1 MDSPKLTQ
9 KQSVIENGQVRV
21 RRGRRQGNE
30 AVVTIRVWRRGRDER
45 LSVAVVAVETRVM
58 DKDKKRHEAEMA
70 GPGVWMKGADACGAT
85 SVALRF
91 QLWRK
96 NKAR

>member
-1 MDSPKLTQ
+1 M
-9 KQSVIENGQVRV
+9 
-21 RRGRRQGNE
+21 
-30 AVVTIRVWRRGRDER
+30 AVVV
-45 LSVAVVAVETRVM
+45 VETRVM
-58 DKDKKRHEAEMA
+58 DKAKNRYEAEMA
-70 GPGVWMKGADACGAT
+70 GPDVQMKGADGCGAM